1 MLIFLRVSFAK
12 SRSMA
17 QLIMRDGT
25 PQIGNPD
32 LMSKFTHIQTVACML
47 DGVEKRMN
55 ISLARQVHRCKLK
68 ERGLEVDALPS
79 GRKFWFF

>member
-1 MLIFLRVSFAK
+1 
-12 SRSMA
+12 
-17 QLIMRDGT
+17 MRDGI

-32 LMSKFTHIQTVACML
+32 LMAKFPHIQTVACML